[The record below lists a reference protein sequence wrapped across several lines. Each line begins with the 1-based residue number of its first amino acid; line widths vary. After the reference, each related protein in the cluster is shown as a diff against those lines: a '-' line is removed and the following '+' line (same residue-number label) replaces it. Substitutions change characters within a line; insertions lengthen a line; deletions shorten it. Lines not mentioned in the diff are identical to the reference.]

1 MVRER
6 GERVSEAARSMSTDG
21 SQTTLLRIAAFLV
34 DALSISLLLVL
45 PAALISYTLAWI
57 GGEIKAIQIVW
68 YVALGIVIV
77 AMLFRDGWRGRS
89 LGKQILGLR
98 VMTRND
104 RPCGYLRSLAR
115 NLSVIVPVV
124 NLVEVVLV
132 VAGKSRIGDRVA
144 KTAVTEE

>member
-1 MVRER
+1 M
-6 GERVSEAARSMSTDG
+6 TTNG

-45 PAALISYTLAWI
+45 PAAVLSYTLAWI

-68 YVALGIVIV
+68 YVALAIVIV

-98 VMTRND
+98 LITPNE

-115 NLSVIVPVV
+115 NFGLVVPGW
-124 NLVEVVLV
+124 NLIEVVLV
-132 VAGKSRIGDRVA
+132 VAGKRRLGDKIA
-144 KTAVTEE
+144 KTTVTEE